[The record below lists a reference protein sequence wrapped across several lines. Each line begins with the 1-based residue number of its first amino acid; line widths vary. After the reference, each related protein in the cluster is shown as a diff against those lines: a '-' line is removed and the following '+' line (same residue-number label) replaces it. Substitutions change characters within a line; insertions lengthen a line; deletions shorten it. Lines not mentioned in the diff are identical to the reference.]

1 MISGTQAHSEIP
13 AEGLETPYGHL
24 YRPLTSGKQ
33 VIVLVASFVAS
44 MSLGGWLAVIPGDLS
59 SAAQVILH
67 IPYILVFFV
76 GYSVWVARLNAI
88 AFDGI
93 GRSLIK
99 MLWNLIIYRKEP
111 TTLAE
116 VLPSREKLLEMLVK
130 GQRAGASFRGV
141 SWPIA
146 LAGALCAMLFESAM
160 PSMALAAMIAA
171 SVVGLGHILGF
182 LGRRGW
188 LPFPEND

>member
-1 MISGTQAHSEIP
+1 
-13 AEGLETPYGHL
+13 
-24 YRPLTSGKQ
+24 
-33 VIVLVASFVAS
+33 
-44 MSLGGWLAVIPGDLS
+44 MSIGGWVAIVPGDLS

-88 AFDGI
+88 AFDAV
-93 GRSLIK
+93 GRSLLK
-99 MLWNLIIYRKEP
+99 ALWNLIFHGKEP
-111 TTLAE
+111 TSLSE
-116 VLPSREKLLEMLVK
+116 VLPSKDKLVEMLVK

-146 LAGALCAMLFESAM
+146 LAGSLCAVLFESSM
-160 PSMALAAMIAA
+160 PTMALSVLTAATVICW
-171 SVVGLGHILGF
+171 GYILGL

-188 LPFPEND
+188 LPLPEND